1 MTDQE
6 PAVDSQID
14 HAAALKY
21 WNSVPATPGSMLGEF
36 PSISRVDLQ
45 GSKNF
50 LAKLRHLLPGLPAP
64 GSRFRQG
71 LDCGAGVGRVTEG
84 FLSQVCEVV
93 DAVEPVAKFTQ
104 VMKES
109 QLKKD
114 GVIGSIYTCGLEG
127 WSPEKRY
134 DLIWVQWCA
143 GHLTDSQ
150 LVDFTRRSRE
160 SLTEN
165 GLMVFKENLSTSVT
179 GKDMYDDQDSS
190 VTRTDAK
197 FRQIFEEAGM
207 QVVKSELQKGFPTAF
222 NLMPVQFYALR
233 PKNL

>member
-1 MTDQE
+1 MPDQE
-6 PAVDSQID
+6 SVDSQIN
-14 HAAALKY
+14 HAAALEY
-21 WNSVPATPGSMLGEF
+21 WNSVPATPGSMLGDF
-36 PSISRVDLQ
+36 PSISRIDLQ

-50 LAKLRHLLPGLPAP
+50 LAKLRHLLPGLTP
-64 GSRFRQG
+64 GKFSQG

-84 FLSQVCEVV
+84 LLSQVCEMV
-93 DAVEPVAKFTQ
+93 DAVEPIAKFTQ

-127 WSPEKRY
+127 FTPEKRY

-150 LVDFTRRSRE
+150 LVDFTVRSRK

-165 GLMVFKENLSTSVT
+165 GLMVFKENLSTSIT
-179 GKDMYDDQDSS
+179 GKDLYDSQDSS

-197 FRQIFEEAGM
+197 WRQIFEQAGM
-207 QVVKSELQKGFPTAF
+207 QVVKSELQKGFPTAL

-233 PKNL
+233 PKNV